1 LQLPGAFGMYFKL
14 TVAAGSIG
22 GVLLLVSCAAAKD
35 PESAY
40 QARCARCHGPSDIQN
55 WGRQRRDPVS
65 RQAWLEEF
73 LKLHYPPPEAE
84 RPLVIEYIQTQI
96 AQGAKS
102 R

>member
-1 LQLPGAFGMYFKL
+1 MQLRGAMRQFLKSALAVGAIGAT
-14 TVAAGSIG
+14 TVLA
-22 GVLLLVSCAAAKD
+22 SCGAAKD

-96 AQGAKS
+96 AEGGK
-102 R
+102 

>member
-1 LQLPGAFGMYFKL
+1 MQLPGAIDVSVRL
-14 TVAAGSIG
+14 AVAAGAIG
-22 GVLLLVSCAAAKD
+22 ATVVLASCGAAKD

-73 LKLHYPPPEAE
+73 LKLHYPPSEAE
-84 RPLVIEYIQTQI
+84 RPLVIEYIQKQI
-96 AQGAKS
+96 AEGGK
-102 R
+102 